1 MKHYEKLNLVSLI
14 IYAVVFAWNLLYFW
28 VLAGPTGLLDMA
40 IWQFFVLC
48 MLIPAIFTLIHVAL
62 KGINKETILVPI
74 IFSLLNQ
81 LNFYLTWNLLWFT
94 NSFEFEALYQEPV
107 TGFLISIA
115 SSIEGFVIGA
125 VIYGIRRWIS
135 SKKETNKAP

>member
-1 MKHYEKLNLVSLI
+1 MKDYHKLNLISVVT
-14 IYAVVFAWNLLYFW
+14 YAICFAWNLLYFW
-28 VLAGPTGLLDMA
+28 VLSGPTGLLDMA

-48 MLIPAIFTLIHVAL
+48 ALIPVVLTATHVAL

-107 TGFLISIA
+107 TGFLISIS
-115 SSIEGFVIGA
+115 SSIEGFAIGA

>member
-1 MKHYEKLNLVSLI
+1 MKHYEKINLISVI
-14 IYAVVFAWNLLYFW
+14 IYAVVFGWNLLYFW

-40 IWQFFVLC
+40 IWQFFLLC
-48 MLIPAIFTLIHVAL
+48 ALIPVVLTATHVAL
-62 KGINKETILVPI
+62 KGINKETILAPI

-94 NSFEFEALYQEPV
+94 NSFEFEALYREPV

-115 SSIEGFVIGA
+115 SSIEGFAIGA

-135 SKKETNKAP
+135 RKKEIKK

>member
-1 MKHYEKLNLVSLI
+1 MRSYEKLNLTSVI

-48 MLIPAIFTLIHVAL
+48 GLIPCIFTAIHVAI
-62 KGINKETILVPI
+62 KGINKETILAPI

-107 TGFLISIA
+107 TGFLISII
-115 SSIEGFVIGA
+115 SSVEGFAIGA
-125 VIYGIRRWIS
+125 VIYGIRRWIL
-135 SKKETNKAP
+135 SKKTNKAP